1 LTLLHYYY
9 KCGILTGDMGSDK
22 KNVGGELIMFT
33 SITGNLDTKTLGE
46 IKTLEKELDCPVLAF
61 SFFDVEP
68 ASLDEKGL
76 ARIKKFE
83 EGKCI
88 CLLAVKP

>member
-1 LTLLHYYY
+1 
-9 KCGILTGDMGSDK
+9 
-22 KNVGGELIMFT
+22 MFT
-33 SITGNLDTKTLGE
+33 SLASNLDTKTLVE
-46 IKTLEKELDCPVLAF
+46 IKGIEKEIDCPVLAF

-83 EGKCI
+83 EGTCI
-88 CLLAVKP
+88 CLLAVKQKS